1 MILETLKVFLKLVQF
16 EFTFQIKHLN
26 QFEEQKD
33 MFKVD
38 HYKAQKNHGK
48 P

>member
-26 QFEEQKD
+26 QFEVQKD
-33 MFKVD
+33 IFKVD
-38 HYKAQKNHGK
+38 YYNPQKNPRK